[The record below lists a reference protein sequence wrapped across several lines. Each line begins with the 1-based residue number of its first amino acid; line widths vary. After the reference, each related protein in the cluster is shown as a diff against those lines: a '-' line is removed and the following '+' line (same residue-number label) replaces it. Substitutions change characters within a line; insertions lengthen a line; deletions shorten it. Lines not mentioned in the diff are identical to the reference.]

1 MTKLTGYFGLT
12 ALVLILCGSAGP
24 LGAQEGSPG
33 SGGAASANDQI
44 QSAGQRLFKALADG
58 DLAVIGQNTVV
69 KYIRRLTAAK
79 LRPPLTGPKLKAS
92 FDGTVTVLRNGP
104 KDAVVE
110 AKIFTPESS
119 NDVPVSEVSRV
130 RLFLVQEGG
139 DWKLSAAN
147 KKQAQADADLNGGWY
162 HGAFFTLCPNKGLI
176 FVPNHFSRE
185 LQCEWVA
192 QCVEL

>member
-12 ALVLILCGSAGP
+12 ALVLILGIAAGP
-24 LGAQEGSPG
+24 LGAQEGSPA
-33 SGGAASANDQI
+33 SGGASAQNDQI
-44 QSAGQRLFKALADG
+44 QRAGQRLFKALADS

-69 KYIRRLTAAK
+69 KYIRKLTPAK
-79 LRPPLTGPKLKAS
+79 LRPPLTGPKLTAS
-92 FDGTVTVLRNGP
+92 FDGTVTVIRNGP

-110 AKIFTPESS
+110 AKIFTPDSS
-119 NDVPVSEVSRV
+119 DVPASEVSRV

-147 KKQAQADADLNGGWY
+147 KKQAQADADINGGWY
-162 HGAFFTLCPNKGLI
+162 HGAFFTLCPNKGLL
-176 FVPNHFSRE
+176 FTPNHFSRE
-185 LQCEWVA
+185 LQCAWVA